1 MSYLTAYNTILR
13 KEVLR
18 FTRIWVQT
26 IFPPVIT
33 TSLYLL
39 IFGGI
44 MGSRIGDMSG
54 ISYVRYIVP
63 GVILMTIITNSYMNT
78 VSSFFLAKFN
88 HSIEELLV
96 SPTPNWVIL
105 LGFISGGVA
114 RGLAVGFTV
123 SIVAWAFVR
132 FSIYSLS
139 ITLLTTIMTSI
150 LFSLMGFINAVFAKT
165 FDDIS
170 IIPSFILM
178 PLVYLGGMFYSIE
191 ILPEF
196 WRNISQFNPIF
207 YMVDSF
213 RFGFLG
219 VSSSPVYESLLF
231 ILLAIILLG
240 IVSLKLLKN
249 GVNIRF

>member
-13 KEVLR
+13 KEILR
-18 FTRIWVQT
+18 FIRIWVQT

-54 ISYVRYIVP
+54 ISYVKYIVP

-123 SIVAWAFVR
+123 SIVAWVFVR

-240 IVSLKLLKN
+240 IISLKLLKN